1 MPKQL
6 PLALLLL
13 RLGVFIVFLVWTLDK
28 LAQPEHA
35 AKVFAAFYGL
45 GSLGESAFYAIGA
58 AQLVLIL
65 AFVGGLFKT
74 WTYGAILIFHGAS
87 TLSAFSKYLQPFD
100 NLMFFSAWPMLAACA
115 ALFLL
120 REYDTLTL
128 SRQPAPA
135 TA

>member
-28 LAQPEHA
+28 FVQPEHTA
-35 AKVFAAFYGL
+35 QVFTAFYGL
-45 GSLGESAFYAIGA
+45 GGLGESAFYAIGA
-58 AQLVLIL
+58 AQLVLIF
-65 AFVGGLFKT
+65 AFVLGLFKT

-100 NLMFFSAWPMLAACA
+100 NLLFFAAWPMLATCA

-128 SRQPAPA
+128 SRKPVLA